1 MHGIIRL
8 YAIRQSVILSGFI
21 LPNAILQNVILVS
34 VILSHVIQLSFI
46 LRNLMSL
53 SCKIFEHFALQ
64 VDPVIE
70 FLKFGSTPFKDSTI
84 LAPKLADQPFWWKS
98 LTPPPL
104 NLDTVY

>member
-1 MHGIIRL
+1 MKRL
-8 YAIRQSVILSGFI
+8 VYEMSG
-21 LPNAILQNVILVS
+21 
-34 VILSHVIQLSFI
+34 
-46 LRNLMSL
+46 L

-64 VDPVIE
+64 VDPVIK
-70 FLKFGSTPFKDSTI
+70 FLKLGSTPFKDSTI